1 MMFKH
6 TMRVFGVIGLWG
18 GLWTAALAEPAAQVP
33 YRASFF
39 HAQERAAAKDWA
51 TQFLVRIADGSSSKS
66 FDAQGGR
73 AALLSGAAGLLD
85 LARLGLGVDPTGKPL
100 STTYWA
106 KDANTFKAAALPT
119 GLNGKVELGG
129 RLSVQDVAL
138 LLRQYVKY
146 GFFVQ
151 VHAPVVALKLDTFS
165 QVNKGAETVNG
176 VKIPDMINALPSIL
190 AEYGY
195 AKVTTFKKTS
205 ISDVAALLGWQGYAK
220 IGSEYIADIAGS
232 FHVGFLLPVAGG
244 ADQNHPY
251 AVSLGNQGH
260 YGVTARGAAE
270 LGVFDWVALG
280 ASAGVSTFFKKHD
293 TLRVRTH
300 EDQSGWLRLGM
311 GRVKV
316 DLGSMWDV
324 GAYARVSLLVRG
336 LTGFLG
342 YSFARQESTNLASH
356 DNNLTVM
363 LTKSVVDAIAPYGM
377 KREVKASSLAA
388 DVDTVIN
395 ADGRLAAWEIH
406 TVHMGIRYC
415 MSGPKSSLRPL
426 VQFEYAYPFDG
437 KNSVKLPL
445 FAGTV
450 GLMLQLM
457 F

>member
-1 MMFKH
+1 MILKYAR
-6 TMRVFGVIGLWG
+6 RVLGVVGVLG
-18 GLWTAALAEPAAQVP
+18 GLCMLAMAEPAVHVP

-39 HAQERAAAKDWA
+39 QAQERAAAKDWA

-73 AALLSGAAGLLD
+73 AALLSGAAGFLD

-100 STTYWA
+100 SRAYWT
-106 KDANTFKAAALPT
+106 KGANTFNGNALPA
-119 GLNGKVELGG
+119 GLDGKMELGG

-151 VHAPVVALKLDTFS
+151 VHAPLVALKLDNVE
-165 QVNKGAETVNG
+165 QVNKGAGVVNG
-176 VKIPDMINALPSIL
+176 VNIPTMLNNLSAIL

-195 AKVTTFKKTS
+195 GNATTFKKTS

-232 FHVGFLLPVAGG
+232 FHVGFLLPVAGR

-251 AVSLGNQGH
+251 AVALGNQGH

-280 ASAGVSTFFKKHD
+280 ASAGISTFFKKHD

-316 DLGSMWDV
+316 DLGSIWDV

-342 YSFARQESTNLASH
+342 YSFARQELTNLASH

-363 LTKSVVDAIAPYGM
+363 LTKSVVDVVAPYGM
-377 KREVKASSLAA
+377 RREVQTSSLPA

-395 ADGRLAAWEIH
+395 ADGRLAAWEMH
-406 TVHMGIRYC
+406 MVHMGIRYC
-415 MSGPKSSLRPL
+415 MSGPKSSFRPL
-426 VQFEYAYPFDG
+426 VQVEYAYPFDG
-437 KNSVKLPL
+437 KNSFKLPL